1 VFVDFLFALRRHG
14 VPVATQEW
22 LTLHRALAQG
32 LVEDV
37 EGLYSLGRAILVP
50 SEARF
55 DGYDLAF
62 LEVFRDAEVADI
74 KDAIKSWL
82 ENPIAS
88 PDISPEAFEK
98 LTGMSLEELQ
108 RRFQEMLEQQKERHD
123 GGSKYIGTGGTSPW
137 GHSGR
142 HPSGIRVGGESRHRS
157 AVQVAAERRFR
168 DFRND
173 ATLDVRQFKLA
184 LRALRALAREG
195 REELDLDETVDK
207 TCREAGEI
215 DLVFRKERRNT
226 VRLLLLMD
234 AGGSMNPYA
243 RLVNQLFT
251 AASELSHWRSFDHY
265 FFHNVVYSR
274 VYQSIQRLQSMPT
287 AEIFRKHP
295 PETKVV
301 FVGDACMAPWE
312 LMAAG
317 GALSLRQNN
326 PSSGLDWLMRFREF
340 FHDVVWLNPERERYW
355 GHETISMIGRVIPMF
370 PLTLNGLRDSV
381 SELRRGQV
389 VDTLP
394 VAGGGRR

>member
-22 LTLHRALAQG
+22 LALHRALDKG
-32 LVEDV
+32 LIEDAD
-37 EGLYSLGRAILVP
+37 GLYGLGRALLAP

-62 LEVFRDAEVADI
+62 MEVFRDAEVADI
-74 KDAIKSWL
+74 RDAIKSWL
-82 ENPIAS
+82 ENPVPTGELSAA
-88 PDISPEAFEK
+88 AFEK

-108 RRFQEMLEQQKERHD
+108 QRFQKMLEEQNERHD
-123 GGSKYIGTGGTSPW
+123 GGSRYIGTGGTSPW

-168 DFRND
+168 DFRSD

-195 REELDLDETVDK
+195 HEELDLDETIDK

-234 AGGSMNPYA
+234 AGGSMNPYTQ
-243 RLVNQLFT
+243 LVDRLFT
-251 AASELSHWRSFDHY
+251 AASELSHWRSFGHY
-265 FFHNVVYSR
+265 FFHNIVYSR
-274 VYQSIQRLQSMPT
+274 VYESIQRRQTTPT

-326 PSSGLDWLMRFREF
+326 PSSGLDWLMRFREVF
-340 FHDVVWLNPERERYW
+340 DDVVWLNPERERYW
-355 GHETISMIGRVIPMF
+355 GHETISTIGRVVPMF
-370 PLTLNGLRDSV
+370 PLTLDGLRDAV
-381 SELRRGQV
+381 TELRRGQV
-389 VDTLP
+389 SAGAA
-394 VAGGGRR
+394 VAGDRRR